1 MQLLGAVQLDNA
13 ETAVAAALQLRK
25 DGFPNVTDED
35 IAAGLA
41 EATLLGRFQVSS
53 PTPEPVSSR
62 QCSYLCLSILLSWR
76 TPRRIWKL
84 HLHYHSG
91 K

>member
-25 DGFPNVTDED
+25 DGFSKLTDEA

-41 EATLLGRFQVSS
+41 AATLPGRFQVLISCTES
-53 PTPEPVSSR
+53 
-62 QCSYLCLSILLSWR
+62 
-76 TPRRIWKL
+76 
-84 HLHYHSG
+84 
-91 K
+91 